1 MTPPPGCAVERA
13 TLKLSG
19 KNVYMS
25 ILEQFNP
32 GRVPAERLLRRGSR
46 SCYAIMHF
54 GLNTFSG
61 KEWGYGDEDPAIFT
75 PAAFDAEQIVRA
87 CRDGGLSGIILVCK
101 HHDGFCL
108 WPTKT
113 TPYNITRSP
122 FRGGRGD
129 LVREVAAACRKYG
142 LEMGFYVSPWDR
154 NHPDYGTPA
163 YLKVYQAQLREI
175 YSGYGPAFEAWF
187 DGANGG
193 DGFYGGARETRRI
206 DASTYYDWG
215 STWKIVR
222 DLQPDA
228 VIFSDIGPDVRWP
241 GNENGL
247 AGKEAFG
254 SYTPHAPVAGR
265 EPAPGFACCAEG
277 ENGHADGRFFIPP
290 ECDVPLRPGWF
301 YHPEEDELLRSV
313 PALAKIYLRS
323 VGCGGFL
330 NLGIA
335 PDRRGVLHEND
346 VRRLREFREMVEALN
361 GEDVVSAALSLS
373 AGEEAVVEFGAKRA
387 FNLIDMAE
395 DLSAGESV
403 TGYTIEVR
411 IGGVWREIVSGKAVG
426 LRRMKLLPEI
436 AGDAL
441 RFRLT
446 SAVTGAARL
455 TLACR
460 PVPAELLNPGA
471 EGAGLPDRE
480 NYLELPPGEKR
491 GMALEWLFAQPISS
505 HGFLYTPVP
514 GRWAGTPDK
523 YRFELL
529 IDGQWRTVAEGE
541 FANLRANPIPQRV
554 LFAKCAASG
563 CRLTA
568 TRCLEPGD
576 EPVCGAFGLLID

>member
-1 MTPPPGCAVERA
+1 MPI
-13 TLKLSG
+13 
-19 KNVYMS
+19 M
-25 ILEQFNP
+25 EQFNQ
-32 GRVPAERLLRRGSR
+32 GRVPAERILRRGSR
-46 SCYAIMHF
+46 CCYAIMHF
-54 GLNTFSG
+54 SLNTFTG
-61 KEWGYGDEDPAIFT
+61 KEWGYGDEDPAVFN
-75 PAAFDAEQIVRA
+75 PSAFDAEQIVRA

-113 TPYNITRSP
+113 TPYHISRSP
-122 FRGGRGD
+122 FRGGKGD
-129 LVREVAAACRKYG
+129 LVREVADACRKYG
-142 LEMGFYVSPWDR
+142 VQMGFYVSPWDR

-163 YLKVYQAQLREI
+163 YLKVYQEQLREI

-206 DASTYYDWG
+206 DASTYYDWPV
-215 STWKIVR
+215 TWQIVR

-247 AGKEAFG
+247 AGLEAFG
-254 SYTPHAPVAGR
+254 SYTPHAPAEGR

-277 ENGHADGRFFIPP
+277 ENGHADGCFFIPP

-301 YHPEEDELLRSV
+301 HHPEQDELLRSI
-313 PALAKIYLRS
+313 PALVKIYLRS

-361 GEDVVSAALSLS
+361 GENIAFAELSPAVGKAA
-373 AGEEAVVEFGAKRA
+373 VIEFGAERS

-395 DLSAGESV
+395 DLSGGESV

-411 IGGVWREIVSGKAVG
+411 QGGVWRELVSGKAVG
-426 LRRMKLLPEI
+426 LRRMKPLPET

-441 RFRLT
+441 RFRLD
-446 SAVTGAARL
+446 SARTGTAKL

-460 PVPAELLNPGA
+460 LAPEALLHADDDSSGMTA
-471 EGAGLPDRE
+471 CE
-480 NYLELPPGEKR
+480 NYHELHPGVKQ
-491 GMALEWLFAQPISS
+491 GMSLEWSFQSPVSCC
-505 HGFLYTPVP
+505 GFLYTPIP
-514 GRWAGTPDK
+514 GLWAGTPDK
-523 YRFELL
+523 YRFEVLV
-529 IDGQWRTVAEGE
+529 DGVWRSVAEGE

-554 LFAKCAASG
+554 EVPEVTAAG

-568 TRCLEPGD
+568 LHSLEPG
-576 EPVCGAFGLLID
+576 EELSCGSFGLLLG